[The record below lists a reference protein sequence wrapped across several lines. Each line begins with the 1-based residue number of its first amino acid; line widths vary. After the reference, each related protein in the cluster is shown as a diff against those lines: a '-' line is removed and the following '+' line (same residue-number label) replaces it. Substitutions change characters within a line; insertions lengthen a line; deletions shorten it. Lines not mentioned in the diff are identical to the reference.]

1 MFILCNIF
9 PEDKSLGERIRE
21 ARKSKG
27 LTQQQLADIMGVSR
41 STITSI
47 ELGNNKPDSFTKNLI
62 IKSLGI
68 EESYFYLKPKDLTQI
83 NNFNIGET
91 ITYFRKCLNL
101 TQLEL
106 AEKSFVTKDTIFK
119 IESNK
124 LIPRKPTLITISQA
138 LQVEPKILLEKI
150 ELEKK
155 ARKKLDINNII
166 NINFNKNTYLKSIS
180 FNNHLY
186 ENNDEKITYI
196 SDFLSYRT
204 LNTSTYRNI
213 VNMNYSKTSNS
224 LELFFTMEI
233 QDVVLVFSILLSIDN
248 GLFIV
253 TKSFIKTKE
262 TQLEILG
269 INIIPHV
276 NNDEQI
282 YFGNDNEYLIKSLNN
297 QCIIFFISTK
307 KEDITFKNFISRKKF
322 PEILEKL
329 KHIDLDE
336 QIKINI
342 NFEGY

>member
-1 MFILCNIF
+1 MENKVYENVEHETETKQLNQITSIANDPNLYET

-138 LQVEPKILLEKI
+138 LQVEPKILLEK
-150 ELEKK
+150 
-155 ARKKLDINNII
+155 RNN
-166 NINFNKNTYLKSIS
+166 S
-180 FNNHLY
+180 
-186 ENNDEKITYI
+186 
-196 SDFLSYRT
+196 
-204 LNTSTYRNI
+204 
-213 VNMNYSKTSNS
+213 
-224 LELFFTMEI
+224 
-233 QDVVLVFSILLSIDN
+233 
-248 GLFIV
+248 
-253 TKSFIKTKE
+253 
-262 TQLEILG
+262 
-269 INIIPHV
+269 
-276 NNDEQI
+276 
-282 YFGNDNEYLIKSLNN
+282 
-297 QCIIFFISTK
+297 
-307 KEDITFKNFISRKKF
+307 
-322 PEILEKL
+322 
-329 KHIDLDE
+329 
-336 QIKINI
+336 
-342 NFEGY
+342 